1 MSDDPP
7 FLRDADQTRKN
18 ILEVALKE
26 FAEYGLAG
34 ARVDR
39 IARGTRTTKGMIYY
53 HFGDKDGLY
62 KAVLEKVYPSLRS
75 DEEHLDVRNTDPI
88 EALERIIDFT
98 LDYHEKH
105 EDFVRIVMIENINKG
120 EHLRKTGIDST
131 VSYRIMVV
139 IADILSR
146 GMALGVFK
154 REVTPVDLHIF
165 YTSFC
170 FYRVSNHHTVSSVL
184 GINMLSA
191 QSCARHRRMVK
202 DAVIAYLASAD

>member
-139 IADILSR
+139 IADILIR